1 MLLLAVNGNCYNKS
15 VKKIALKI
23 GYGALVIIYLS
34 YIGVLVIFSQNFN
47 IITSF
52 INTSESME
60 PAIPLHAVVV
70 IKEEDFYSIGDI
82 ISYYAKI
89 DDEIVVVTHRIK
101 DISGN
106 MYLTKGDKNIL
117 EDRELVKPRLVIGRA
132 FLIIPWIGNLLNFSK
147 TASGL
152 YLTILL
158 PALIIIT
165 IELSKIF
172 YFISRL
178 PEKDSFREKS

>member
-1 MLLLAVNGNCYNKS
+1 M
-15 VKKIALKI
+15 KKIALKI
-23 GYGALVIIYLS
+23 GYGALITIYLF
-34 YIGVLVIFSQNFN
+34 YIGVLVVFSQNFS
-47 IITSF
+47 IVTSF

-60 PAIPLHAVVV
+60 PTIPLHAVVV

-82 ISYYAKI
+82 VSYYAKI
-89 DDEIVVVTHRIK
+89 DDEIAVVTHRIK

-106 MYLTKGDKNIL
+106 MYLTKGDKNTL
-117 EDRELVKPRLVIGRA
+117 EDRELVKPRLVIGRV
-132 FLIIPWIGNLLNFSK
+132 FLVIPWIGNLLNFSK

-172 YFISRL
+172 HFISKL
-178 PEKDSFREKS
+178 PGGGSFREKSEFF